1 MLMGLQTSRA
11 QSATASVLHIYLG
24 NGSPSLV
31 VPRSSVFLT
40 KHVMPIDESKSC
52 HFSLIRSSTPLP
64 LDHTAHRT
72 PPLAPP
78 PPTGCDSPRSPLDS
92 AYFAQA
98 ILLFSTIVDNRLT
111 SAPGMTSNTPQSG
124 VSAQL
129 EHLQARYVGTG
140 HPGTT
145 QHEWATNQHRDSIAS
160 YLAHPWMLEYFSVAE
175 GASVGRIK
183 HNLLEKMHRPC
194 GEPPQRQNILKRKI
208 DEISKSSAAQDQCA
222 QNKSCGE
229 MVAPHPHESYF
240 TNRDCSS
247 QSKVHGG
254 DAGFPKFIERI

>member
-1 MLMGLQTSRA
+1 
-11 QSATASVLHIYLG
+11 
-24 NGSPSLV
+24 
-31 VPRSSVFLT
+31 
-40 KHVMPIDESKSC
+40 
-52 HFSLIRSSTPLP
+52 
-64 LDHTAHRT
+64 
-72 PPLAPP
+72 
-78 PPTGCDSPRSPLDS
+78 
-92 AYFAQA
+92 
-98 ILLFSTIVDNRLT
+98 
-111 SAPGMTSNTPQSG
+111 MTSNTPQSG

-208 DEISKSSAAQDQCA
+208 DEISKSSAAQ
-222 QNKSCGE
+222 E
-229 MVAPHPHESYF
+229 
-240 TNRDCSS
+240 
-247 QSKVHGG
+247 
-254 DAGFPKFIERI
+254 